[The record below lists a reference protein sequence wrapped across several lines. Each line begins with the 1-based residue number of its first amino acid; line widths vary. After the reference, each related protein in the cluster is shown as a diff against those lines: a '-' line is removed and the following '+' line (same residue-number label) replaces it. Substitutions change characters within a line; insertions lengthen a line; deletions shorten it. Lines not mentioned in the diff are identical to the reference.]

1 MHTHLFSSRPVYIA
15 VFLSIVSLITVTGC
29 NDDDTTATQTSSIEG
44 NWKTNSLRLNG
55 TVDVLPSLTATYGS
69 CLTDI
74 TLSFRAGGAVSYDNP
89 ASCTASAASIA
100 TVSAATGIDANS
112 RWSQSGNVLT
122 ITPSASASTPRSFTT
137 TFGTGTVQLQGSG
150 LFAIPGTTAPPAN
163 YNFTLEL
170 RKL

>member
-1 MHTHLFSSRPVYIA
+1 M
-15 VFLSIVSLITVTGC
+15 
-29 NDDDTTATQTSSIEG
+29 EG
-44 NWKTNSLRLNG
+44 NWKANSLKLNG

-74 TLSFRAGGAVSYDNP
+74 TLSFKAGGAVSYDNP

-100 TVSAATGIDANS
+100 TLSTTTGIDANS
-112 RWSQSGNVLT
+112 KWSQSGNVLT
-122 ITPSASASTPRSFTT
+122 ITPSVTTNSPKSFTT
-137 TFGTGTVQLQGSG
+137 VFSTATVQLQGSG
-150 LFAIPGTTAPPAN
+150 LFAIPGTNAPPTN